1 MIRFLQSGNKAAKYL
16 LGGLMLIVCA
26 SMVTYLIPG
35 FLNDSTVNRTG
46 VLASVGGHQ
55 VTTDQVQKLAQVRMR
70 QQRYPDQLLPFL
82 MPQVAQ
88 QLIQEAELRYEA
100 DRLGLRVSDDEI
112 REELQHGP
120 MAETFYPGGKWIGA
134 QQYEEVLTNAGFT
147 PELFENGVKMELLAS
162 KVLTAVTSGV
172 AVMPSEIDKA
182 YKDQNTKVKF
192 DYAVIK
198 MEDVEKGIQ
207 PTDAELQAY
216 YGANKGRYQ
225 NSVPEKRQVRYFL
238 VSDKD
243 IQNKVVVT
251 PSDLDEYYRT
261 HTDQFRSSDRVKV
274 RHILVQT
281 PKPGPD
287 GKIDQKGVDEARAKA
302 TDILKQIKAGANF
315 ADLAKK
321 NSDDPGSKEQGGELG
336 WIVKGQTVPEFEKA
350 AFSQDKD
357 QISDLVQTSFGFHII
372 QTEDKEVARVKSLA
386 EVKDTLEQTRKQQ
399 KTAAMLDQ
407 IATTAESEAKS
418 GGLDKAAAK
427 YGVQVIETNPV
438 AKTDTLAGVGSSPEV
453 MNAVF
458 AADQKSGAQS
468 VRIPQGAVI
477 FQVEKVI
484 PSQTPTFEQ
493 IKDKLITDY
502 KSERAGTLLSQKTAE
517 LSDRA
522 HAEHDLQKA
531 AKELGATVK
540 SSELVGRTSQ
550 VPDIG
555 PMSGPANVAFTLK
568 EGEISGPL
576 NAGRNG
582 VVLQISGVQQPSM
595 SGDEYTKA
603 KDTLREQLLG
613 QKRQESMQL
622 FMSNLDAR
630 LQKEGKLKIN
640 KDEMNNLAKRRG

>member
-100 DRLGLRVSDDEI
+100 DRLGLHVSDDEI
-112 REELQHGP
+112 RDELQHGP

-147 PELFENGVKMELLAS
+147 PELFENGLRMELLAS

-182 YKDQNTKVKF
+182 YKDQNAKVKF

-238 VSDKD
+238 ISDKD

-251 PSDLDEYYRT
+251 PSDLEQYYRT

-287 GKIDQKGVDEARAKA
+287 GKVDQKGVDEARAKA
-302 TDILKQIKAGANF
+302 TDILKQIKAGANL

-336 WIVKGQTVPEFEKA
+336 WIIKGQTVPEFEKA
-350 AFSQDKD
+350 AFSQDKG
-357 QISDLVQTSFGFHII
+357 QISDLVQTSYGFHII
-372 QTEDKEVARVKSLA
+372 QTEDKEVAHVKSLA
-386 EVKDTLEQTRKQQ
+386 EVKDTLEQTQKQQ

-407 IATTAESEAKS
+407 AATTAESEAKS

-427 YGVQVIETNPV
+427 YGAQVIETNPV
-438 AKTDTLAGVGSSPEV
+438 TKTDTLAGVGSSPEV

-458 AADQKSGAQS
+458 AVDQKSGAQS

-493 IKDKLITDY
+493 IKDKLITDF

-522 HAEHDLQKA
+522 RAEHDLHKA
-531 AKELGATVK
+531 AKELGGTVK
-540 SSELVGRTSQ
+540 SSDLVGRTSQ

-622 FMSNLDAR
+622 FMSNLHAH

-640 KDEMNNLAKRRG
+640 TDEMNNLAKRRG

>member
-100 DRLGLRVSDDEI
+100 DRLGLHVSDEEI
-112 REELQHGP
+112 RDELQHGP

-147 PELFENGVKMELLAS
+147 PELFENGLRMELLAS

-243 IQNKVVVT
+243 IQSKVVVT
-251 PSDLDEYYRT
+251 PSDLEQYYRT

-287 GKIDQKGVDEARAKA
+287 GKVDQKGVDEARAKA
-302 TDILKQIKAGANF
+302 SDILKQIKAGANF

-321 NSDDPGSKEQGGELG
+321 NSDDPGSKEQGGELS
-336 WIVKGQTVPEFEKA
+336 WIIKGQTVPEFEKA
-350 AFSQDKD
+350 AFSQDKG
-357 QISDLVQTSFGFHII
+357 QVSDLVQTSYGFHII
-372 QTEDKEVARVKSLA
+372 QTEDKEVAHVKSLA
-386 EVKDTLEQTRKQQ
+386 EVKDTLEQTLKQQ

-407 IATTAESEAKS
+407 AATTAESEAKS

-458 AADQKSGAQS
+458 AVDQKSGAQS

-493 IKDKLITDY
+493 IKDKLITDF

-522 HAEHDLQKA
+522 RAEHDLHKA

-540 SSELVGRTSQ
+540 SSDLVGRTSQ

-555 PMSGPANVAFTLK
+555 PMSGSATVAFTLK

-582 VVLQISGVQQPSM
+582 VVLQINGVQQPSM

-622 FMSNLDAR
+622 FMSNLHAH

-640 KDEMNNLAKRRG
+640 ADEMNNLAKRRG

>member
-100 DRLGLRVSDDEI
+100 DRLGLHVSDDEI
-112 REELQHGP
+112 RDELQHGP
-120 MAETFYPGGKWIGA
+120 MAETFYPGGKWIGP

-147 PELFENGVKMELLAS
+147 PELFENGLRMELLAS

-243 IQNKVVVT
+243 IQSKVVVT
-251 PSDLDEYYRT
+251 PSDLEQYYRT

-287 GKIDQKGVDEARAKA
+287 GKVDQKGVDEARAKA
-302 TDILKQIKAGANF
+302 VDILKQIKAGANF

-350 AFSQDKD
+350 AFRQDKG
-357 QISDLVQTSFGFHII
+357 QTSDLVQTSYGFHII
-372 QTEDKEVARVKSLA
+372 QTEDKEVAHVKSLA
-386 EVKDTLEQTRKQQ
+386 EVKDTLEQTLKQQ

-407 IATTAESEAKS
+407 AATTAESEAKS
-418 GGLDKAAAK
+418 VGLDKAAAK
-427 YGVQVIETNPV
+427 YGVQAIETNPV

-458 AADQKSGAQS
+458 AVDQKSGAQS
-468 VRIPQGAVI
+468 VRIPLGAVI

-493 IKDKLITDY
+493 IKDKLITDF

-522 HAEHDLQKA
+522 RAEHDLHKA

-540 SSELVGRTSQ
+540 SSDLVGRTSQ

-555 PMSGPANVAFTLK
+555 PMSGPATVAFTLK

-622 FMSNLDAR
+622 FMSNLHAH

-640 KDEMNNLAKRRG
+640 ADEMNNLAKRRG

>member
-35 FLNDSTVNRTG
+35 FLNDSTANRTG

-100 DRLGLRVSDDEI
+100 DRLGLHVSDEEI
-112 REELQHGP
+112 RDELQHGP

-147 PELFENGVKMELLAS
+147 PELFENGLRMELLAS

-243 IQNKVVVT
+243 IQSKVVVT
-251 PSDLDEYYRT
+251 PSDLEQYYRT

-287 GKIDQKGVDEARAKA
+287 GKVDQKGVDEARAKA
-302 TDILKQIKAGANF
+302 ADILKQIKAGANF

-321 NSDDPGSKEQGGELG
+321 NSDDPGSKEQGGELS
-336 WIVKGQTVPEFEKA
+336 WIIKGQTVPEFEKA
-350 AFSQDKD
+350 AFSQDKG
-357 QISDLVQTSFGFHII
+357 QVSDLVQTSYGFHII
-372 QTEDKEVARVKSLA
+372 QTEDKEVAHVKSLA
-386 EVKDTLEQTRKQQ
+386 EVKDTLEQTLKQQ

-407 IATTAESEAKS
+407 AATTAESEAKS

-458 AADQKSGAQS
+458 AVDQKSGAQS

-493 IKDKLITDY
+493 IKDKLITDF

-522 HAEHDLQKA
+522 RAEHDLHKA

-540 SSELVGRTSQ
+540 SSDLVGRTSQ

-555 PMSGPANVAFTLK
+555 PMSGSATVAFTLK

-582 VVLQISGVQQPSM
+582 VVLQINGVQQPSM

-622 FMSNLDAR
+622 FMSNLHAH

-640 KDEMNNLAKRRG
+640 ADEMNNLAKRRG